1 MNHEKMKSLLEEQ
14 AIRLS
19 ENAKLATGG
28 DLVELTR
35 ALIQTCDAI
44 MRIEYSETNE
54 YPAPY
59 PAI

>member
-14 AIRLS
+14 AIHLS
-19 ENAKLATGG
+19 ENAKMATGG

-44 MRIEYSETNE
+44 MRVEYSEANE
-54 YPAPY
+54 YPASY

>member
-1 MNHEKMKSLLEEQ
+1 MNHKKMKSLLEEQ
-14 AIRLS
+14 AIHLS

-44 MRIEYSETNE
+44 MRIEYLEANE

>member
-1 MNHEKMKSLLEEQ
+1 MSYEKMKSLLEEQ
-14 AIRLS
+14 AIHLS

-44 MRIEYSETNE
+44 MRIEYTEANE
-54 YPAPY
+54 YPVPF
-59 PAI
+59 PAV

>member
-14 AIRLS
+14 AIHLS
-19 ENAKLATGG
+19 ENAKMATGG

-44 MRIEYSETNE
+44 MRIEDSEANV
-54 YPAPY
+54 YPTPY
-59 PAI
+59 

>member
-14 AIRLS
+14 AIHLS
-19 ENAKLATGG
+19 ENAKMATGG

-44 MRIEYSETNE
+44 MRIEYTEANA

-59 PAI
+59 PVI

>member
-1 MNHEKMKSLLEEQ
+1 MNHKKMKSLLEEQ
-14 AIRLS
+14 AIHLS

-44 MRIEYSETNE
+44 MRIEYLETNE

-59 PAI
+59 PAF

>member
-1 MNHEKMKSLLEEQ
+1 MNHEKMKNLLAEQ
-14 AIRLS
+14 AIHLS
-19 ENAKLATGG
+19 ENAKMSTGG

-44 MRIEYSETNE
+44 MRIEYTEANE
-54 YPAPY
+54 YPSPY

>member
-1 MNHEKMKSLLEEQ
+1 MNHEKMKNLLEEQ
-14 AIRLS
+14 AIHLS

-44 MRIEYSETNE
+44 MRIEYSEENK
-54 YPAPY
+54 YPTPY
-59 PAI
+59 PVI

>member
-14 AIRLS
+14 AIHLS
-19 ENAKLATGG
+19 ENAKMATGG
-28 DLVELTR
+28 DLVELTK

-44 MRIEYSETNE
+44 MRIEYLEANE

>member
-1 MNHEKMKSLLEEQ
+1 MNHEKMKNLLEEQ
-14 AIRLS
+14 AIHLS

-44 MRIEYSETNE
+44 MRIEYSEANK
-54 YPAPY
+54 YPTPY
-59 PAI
+59 PVI